1 MFYARISAMGNILRT
16 DMGCLGTF
24 VQSLFRIP
32 IKKSVGLKQL
42 SVTDSA
48 IEIIKV
54 GLGAQPPP
62 KSS

>member
-1 MFYARISAMGNILRT
+1 MGNILRT

-32 IKKSVGLKQL
+32 VKKSVGLKQL